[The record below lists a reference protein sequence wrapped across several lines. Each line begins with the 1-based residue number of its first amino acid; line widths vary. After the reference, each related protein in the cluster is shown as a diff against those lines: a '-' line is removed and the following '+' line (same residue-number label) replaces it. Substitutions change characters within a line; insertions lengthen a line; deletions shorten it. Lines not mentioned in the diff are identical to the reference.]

1 MQLFHNHVGINFSET
16 KLQLVEIS
24 YKDNSFYLENVDQ
37 LILKESLMPDMSGA
51 RLINI
56 LQEAF
61 NKFTQKNNITSIY
74 FSFSLPNNF
83 FRIFEVPYDNTLTK
97 KDIAEHFKWE
107 RSQLFPSINDEYLIQ
122 YVEVNKSAARK
133 DSKAIVFAL
142 SKRIVETLHGFCKQS
157 GFELKY
163 IDNAHLS
170 SNSFLHLFKDFA
182 KDEITLS
189 IYVDQNSSSVAA
201 MEGVH
206 PFFFKTIPRTERG
219 FFDELDDA
227 INQLKK
233 INIDSGK
240 IDRVLL
246 SGQSITEEFSS
257 KVSALLGS
265 DAVKINPFEKLLIE
279 DRLKNNPLY
288 ISQYNS
294 FTAAAGIAI
303 RII

>member
-1 MQLFHNHVGINFSET
+1 MQLFHNHVGINFSES

-37 LILKESLMPDMSGA
+37 LILKESLMPDMGGSK
-51 RLINI
+51 LINI

-97 KDIAEHFKWE
+97 KDLAEHFKWE
-107 RSQLFPSINDEYLIQ
+107 RSLLFPVNDDEYLIQ
-122 YVEVNKSAARK
+122 YVEVNKSSIRK
-133 DSKAIVFAL
+133 DAKAIVFAL

-170 SNSFLHLFKDFA
+170 SNSFLHLFKNFT

-201 MEGVH
+201 IEGSH
-206 PFFFKTIPRTERG
+206 PFFFKTIPRTERS
-219 FFDELDDA
+219 FFDELDIA
-227 INQLKK
+227 IDQLRK
-233 INIDSGK
+233 INVEPDK
-240 IDRVLL
+240 IGRVLL
-246 SGQSITEEFSS
+246 SGQSVTEEFSNKIS
-257 KVSALLGS
+257 SRLGS
-265 DAVKINPFEKLLIE
+265 SIIKTNPFEKLLVE
-279 DRLKNNPLY
+279 ERLKNNPLY